1 MGLCTDM
8 CAASERQEREMNKD
22 LSRFEMEPGTEHF
35 TGKGQTPKV
44 RHEWAVKKYHRP
56 TVDLAG
62 ETPSY
67 QRPEEVRPPEVLL
80 ATMEYLTRLLE
91 RKVCLPFSYARTDVD
106 LLQDVAYTELE
117 KFVRD
122 RTRAIRQDFV
132 LQRGLEDDIEVEV
145 VERICRCVPSCFY
158 VIILIESKLPHHL
171 GSPDVRRGPGE
182 L

>member
-1 MGLCTDM
+1 MRSGGKQHQGIVGECMDM
-8 CAASERQEREMNKD
+8 CAPSERQEREMNKD
-22 LSRFEMEPGTEHF
+22 LSRFEMVPGTEHF
-35 TGKGQTPKV
+35 TGKGQMPKV

-80 ATMEYLTRLLE
+80 KTMEYLTRLL
-91 RKVCLPFSYARTDVD
+91 ART
-106 LLQDVAYTELE
+106 DVAYTELE

-132 LQRGLEDDIEVEV
+132 LQRGLADDVEVEV
-145 VERICRCVPSCFY
+145 VERICRYF
-158 VIILIESKLPHHL
+158 LLPVCL
-171 GSPDVRRGPGE
+171 D
-182 L
+182 LDLNL